1 MLEED
6 VIVQPETHTLKDFQ
20 EQTPSF
26 LQQLK
31 DTGQPLVLTVDDE
44 TGVVVQDAAAYQ
56 KLLDLVEEAR
66 AVESIR
72 QGLADRDAGRTI
84 SLDEFKEHA
93 RRKHGIS
100 I

>member
-1 MLEED
+1 MLED
-6 VIVQPETHTLKDFQ
+6 NLRLQPETHTLKDFQ
-20 EQTPSF
+20 EQTPNF

-56 KLLDLVEEAR
+56 KLLNLVEEAR
-66 AVESIR
+66 AVEAIR

-84 SLDEFKEHA
+84 SLDEFKVHVQK
-93 RRKHGIS
+93 KHGFS
-100 I
+100 V